1 MSVYSI
7 VAVTVKDQQ
16 LFQQY
21 VDGHTDTLTKF
32 GGKFLAANS
41 DFESIE
47 GVWPGQIVV
56 IHEWPDRAS
65 FHDWY
70 TSDDYRPWKEI
81 RFASATAN
89 VILVDGLPM
98 EENIDT
104 VKQA

>member
-1 MSVYSI
+1 MSAYSI
-7 VAVTVKDQQ
+7 VAVMVKDQQ

-21 VDGHTDTLTKF
+21 VDGHTESLMKY
-32 GGKFLAANS
+32 GGKFLAAGS

-47 GVWPGQIVV
+47 GAWPGQIVV
-56 IHEWPDRAS
+56 VHEWPDRTS
-65 FHDWY
+65 FHNWY

-89 VILVDGLPM
+89 VILVDGLPV

-104 VKQA
+104 AKQA